1 MRHHGIWIA
10 VGVVWLIA
18 ALASKQTARSE
29 PATSRLL
36 HIAIMAA
43 VFALP
48 FSATLRVDPLAWRF
62 VPDSPV
68 VAWAGLAVTAAG
80 FTFAIWARM
89 LLGGNWSSS
98 MTVKQDHQLI
108 RQGPYSIVR
117 HPIYS
122 GLLLALLGTALA
134 LGELRG
140 IVALALAL
148 AGWHIKSRREEAFM
162 VAQFGAGYIE
172 YEHEVKALIPFV
184 L

>member
-1 MRHHGIWIA
+1 MFISGAHLR
-10 VGVVWLIA
+10 
-18 ALASKQTARSE
+18 
-29 PATSRLL
+29 
-36 HIAIMAA
+36 
-43 VFALP
+43 ALP
-48 FSATLRVDPLAWRF
+48 FSARLRVGPLAWRF

-122 GLLLALLGTALA
+122 GLLLALLAPRWRWVNCAESLRWRWPSPDGTSSPA
-134 LGELRG
+134 ERRPS
-140 IVALALAL
+140 
-148 AGWHIKSRREEAFM
+148 WSRNSAPN
-162 VAQFGAGYIE
+162 I
-172 YEHEVKALIPFV
+172 
-184 L
+184 